1 MGGDA
6 IMTSLNK
13 KRTTYR
19 LSPELDQ
26 LIINH
31 ASKLGISKNA
41 FVQMTLMQVLDANK
55 CKADNPLDSGSSY
68 ILQMKT

>member
-1 MGGDA
+1 
-6 IMTSLNK
+6 MTSLNK

-55 CKADNPLDSGSSY
+55 SKTDKRLDSGPSY
-68 ILQMKT
+68 LLHMKR

>member
-1 MGGDA
+1 
-6 IMTSLNK
+6 MTSLNK
-13 KRTTYR
+13 KPTTYR

-31 ASKLGISKNA
+31 AKKLGISKNA

-55 CKADNPLDSGSSY
+55 AKPDNRLDSDPSY
-68 ILQMKT
+68 LLHMNT